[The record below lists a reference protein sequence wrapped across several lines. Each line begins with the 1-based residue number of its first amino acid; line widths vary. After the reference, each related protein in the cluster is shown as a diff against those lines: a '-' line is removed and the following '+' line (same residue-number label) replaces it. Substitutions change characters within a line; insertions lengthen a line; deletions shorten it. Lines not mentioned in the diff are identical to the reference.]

1 VTAPVSLCRQ
11 GGPAARAHTA
21 APSPSRDTLWRS
33 AGAHMPSAGMFGQEA
48 VCWLLPVV
56 ERPAHDRWVAVK
68 LAGDIEVEAEAI
80 SRTSMCR

>member
-1 VTAPVSLCRQ
+1 
-11 GGPAARAHTA
+11 
-21 APSPSRDTLWRS
+21 
-33 AGAHMPSAGMFGQEA
+33 MPSAGMFGQEA

-68 LAGDIEVEAEAI
+68 LAGDIEVEAEAEAI

>member
-1 VTAPVSLCRQ
+1 
-11 GGPAARAHTA
+11 
-21 APSPSRDTLWRS
+21 
-33 AGAHMPSAGMFGQEA
+33 MFGQEG

-68 LAGDIEVEAEAI
+68 LAGDIEVEAEAEAI